1 MEKEK
6 PEWVQKG
13 KKAGAEI
20 SLINSIRREEWSKL
34 VDAEE
39 ARVTKLADKES
50 NVVSDDADAGDEV
63 GNGNGRDDEPNEVYE
78 AVMSACFKQNGGGDP
93 AECREAE
100 RHE

>member
-20 SLINSIRREEWSKL
+20 GLINSIRREEWSKL
-34 VDAEE
+34 VNAEE

-50 NVVSDDADAGDEV
+50 NDVADAGDEA
-63 GNGNGRDDEPNEVYE
+63 GNENGRDDEPNEVYE
-78 AVMSACFKQNGGGDP
+78 AVMSACLKQNGGGDP
-93 AECREAE
+93 AECREAK